1 MSTSEEDILIEKMS
15 TKICQL
21 TRVVYLLN
29 NKYLDAQSNIEAIR
43 TTYDNELTS
52 IVRQANDYSKDLKER
67 IKKLEIKTD
76 IEEDFK
82 KFKEEVEKKYEKEK
96 KEKEIEQKNEVDKLK
111 KENENKLEEYKS
123 LYDESVRLMKEEIE
137 ELKKSY
143 LNKFEEIKKNDNK
156 IIANIN
162 EEKDK

>member
-1 MSTSEEDILIEKMS
+1 MSTSEEDILLEKMS

-43 TTYDNELTS
+43 TTYDNELIS
-52 IVRQANDYSKDLKER
+52 IVRQANDYSKDLKEK
-67 IKKLEIKTD
+67 IKNLEAQTN

-82 KFKEEVEKKYEKEK
+82 IFKEEIDKKYEKEK
-96 KEKEIEQKNEVDKLK
+96 KEKEIIQKNEINKMK
-111 KENENKLEEYKS
+111 KENTEKLNEYKL

-137 ELKKSY
+137 SMKKNY
-143 LNKFEEIKKNDNK
+143 LNKFEDIKKNNQN
-156 IIANIN
+156 IIKYNT
-162 EEKDK
+162 EFK